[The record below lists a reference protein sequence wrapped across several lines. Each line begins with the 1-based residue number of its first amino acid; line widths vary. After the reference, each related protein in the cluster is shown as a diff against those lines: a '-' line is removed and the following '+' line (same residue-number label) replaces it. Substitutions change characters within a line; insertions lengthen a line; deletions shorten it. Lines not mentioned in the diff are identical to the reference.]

1 MGQLRDRMI
10 RDMKLR
16 GFSIRTREAYVSV
29 VYQLARYFRKS
40 PEELEEEDLRDYFL
54 YLIEKRKLAPRS
66 INVHKSGLKFLYEHT
81 LQQPMMILQQI
92 KPAIPKDLPVVLS
105 ETEVRRA
112 LFQVRSRTYR
122 TALTLIYGCGL
133 RLGEGLRVE
142 IGDIDGDLGR
152 LHVRNAKGN
161 KDRYALLPKRLH
173 DLLQQFWL
181 DHRPSGVLL
190 FQARSRPGPVYP
202 STVRRAFYQACE
214 TAEITKNVK
223 IHTLRHSYAT
233 HLLARG
239 VNIRVIQRSLGHRSL
254 QSTQRYSHITGDA
267 ETSARKILDDLMS
280 DL

>member
-1 MGQLRDRMI
+1 MI
-10 RDMKLR
+10 DDMKLR
-16 GFSIRTREAYVSV
+16 GFSMRTREAYVSV
-29 VYQLARYFRKS
+29 AFQLARYFRKS
-40 PEELEEEDLRDYFL
+40 PEELEEEDLREYFL

-66 INVHKSGLKFLYEHT
+66 IHAHKSGLRFLYEHT
-81 LQQPMMILQQI
+81 LQQPMMILRQI

-105 ETEVRRA
+105 EAEVRRA
-112 LFQVRSRTYR
+112 LFQVRSRAYR
-122 TALTLIYGCGL
+122 TALSLIYGCGL

-142 IGDIDGDLGR
+142 IGDLDGDLGR

-161 KDRYALLPKRLH
+161 KDRYALLPSRLH
-173 DLLQQFWL
+173 ELVQQFWV

-190 FQARSRPGPVYP
+190 FQAKKRPGPVHF

-214 TAEITKNVK
+214 TAEITKKVT

-239 VNIRVIQRSLGHRSL
+239 VSIRVIQRSLGHRSL
-254 QSTQRYSHITGDA
+254 QSTQRYAHITGDA
-267 ETSARKILDDLMS
+267 ETSARKVLDDLMS